1 MNLWD
6 NVTGVENAESNYIG
20 KRFAYARKESK
31 RGIRYDFLIP
41 LLNEADLGKYAP
53 NPPTP
58 ADAFRRA
65 SQDIPKRYVY
75 DKENGRRYKINMIL
89 IDESADPIVR
99 NIQLTEIDKKS
110 RTSTDGKLVA
120 QIKFFRDSQSIVA
133 YHGYEAGY
141 EFDTCPD
148 FVCERIQAA
157 IERFQKERD
166 LVSETQIHNVVQRVL
181 QDAGNPVNRILS
193 TWNIPATR
201 EDLLD
206 RLLRVAERLNEYE
219 EGIFVTDTLPV
230 IRTPEVSNKVK
241 TDAVIYAVERLNAI
255 FNKAK
260 DDIADS
266 TDVTKTAQ
274 RVSGHLKTEAE
285 KVMSLVEEYE
295 SILGEAMDEVRQ
307 AREITESKLKEFTD
321 SPEQQLRHREA
332 KRRLK
337 ASNKKSE
344 PIENIPIETAVS
356 SAPTRRIK
364 GMQAQSEVQAA
375 LAM

>member
-1 MNLWD
+1 MSLWD

-31 RGIRYDFLIP
+31 KGIRYDYLIP

-65 SQDIPKRYVY
+65 CQDIPKKYVH
-75 DKENGRRYKINMIL
+75 DKETGRKYKVNMIL

-99 NIQLTEIDKKS
+99 NIQLTEIDKQN

-120 QIKFFRDSQSIVA
+120 QIKFFRDSQSIFA

-166 LVSETQIHNVVQRVL
+166 LVSEMQIHNLVQKVL

-201 EDLLD
+201 EDLLE
-206 RLLRVAERLNEYE
+206 RLLRIAERLNDYE

-230 IRTPEVSNKVK
+230 IRTPEVTNKVRA
-241 TDAVIYAVERLNAI
+241 DAVIYAIDRLNALY
-255 FNKAK
+255 NKAK
-260 DDIADS
+260 DDIAS
-266 TDVTKTAQ
+266 ATDVEKTTH
-274 RVSGHLKTEAE
+274 RVSGQLQSEAE
-285 KVMSLVEEYE
+285 KVMALIEEYE
-295 SILGEAMDEVRQ
+295 VILGEAIDEVRQ
-307 AREITESKLKEFTD
+307 AREITESKLKEFAD

-337 ASNKKSE
+337 AANNKTMTEEAPEINE
-344 PIENIPIETAVS
+344 PV
-356 SAPTRRIK
+356 RRIK
-364 GMQAQSEVQAA
+364 GMQAQAEVQAS

>member
-1 MNLWD
+1 MSIWD

-31 RGIRYDFLIP
+31 KGIRYDFLIP
-41 LLNEADLGKYAP
+41 ILNEAGLDNYAP

-65 SQDIPKRYVY
+65 CQDIPKRYVH
-75 DKENGRRYKINMIL
+75 DKESGRKYKINMIL
-89 IDESADPIVR
+89 IDESADPIIR
-99 NIQLTEIDKKS
+99 NLQLTEIDKQN

-120 QIKFFRDSQSIVA
+120 QIKFFRDSEAIVA
-133 YHGYEAGY
+133 YHGYQAGY

-148 FVCERIQAA
+148 FVCDRIQAA
-157 IERFQKERD
+157 IERFRKERD
-166 LVSETQIHNVVQRVL
+166 LVSEMQIHNIIQKIL

-193 TWNIPATR
+193 TWNIPVTR
-201 EDLLD
+201 EELLD

-230 IRTPEVSNKVK
+230 IRTPEVTSKVK
-241 TDAVIYAVERLNAI
+241 ADAVIYAVDKLNSLYK
-255 FNKAK
+255 KAK
-260 DDIADS
+260 DDISVS
-266 TDVTKTAQ
+266 TDVEKTTL
-274 RVSGHLKTEAE
+274 RVKGQLKQEAE

-307 AREITESKLKEFTD
+307 AREITESKLKEFAD
-321 SPEQQLRHREA
+321 SPEQQMRHRET
-332 KRRLK
+332 KRRLR
-337 ASNKKSE
+337 SGGNKPAAVEAISE
-344 PIENIPIETAVS
+344 EVEKPV
-356 SAPTRRIK
+356 RRIK
-364 GMQAQSEVQAA
+364 GMQAQAQVQAS

>member
-1 MNLWD
+1 MSLWD
-6 NVTGVENAESNYIG
+6 NVTGVENAENNYIG

-31 RGIRYDFLIP
+31 KGLRYDFLIP
-41 LLNEADLGKYAP
+41 LLNEADLGNYAP

-65 SQDIPKRYVY
+65 CQDIPKRYVY
-75 DKENGRRYKINMIL
+75 DRDSGRKYKINMIL

-99 NIQLTEIDKKS
+99 NIQLTEIDKKN

-120 QIKFFRDSQSIVA
+120 QIKFFRDSESIVA
-133 YHGYEAGY
+133 YQGYEAGY

-166 LVSETQIHNVVQRVL
+166 LVSEMQIHNIVQKIL

-201 EDLLD
+201 ENLLD
-206 RLLRVAERLNEYE
+206 RLLRVAEKFNEYE
-219 EGIFVTDTLPV
+219 NGIFVTDTLPV
-230 IRTPEVSNKVK
+230 IRTPEVTNKVK
-241 TDAVIYAVERLNAI
+241 TDAIIYAVERLNAV

-260 DDIADS
+260 DDIAVS
-266 TDVTKTAQ
+266 IDVDKTTQ
-274 RVSGHLKTEAE
+274 RVTGHLKEEAE

-307 AREITESKLKEFTD
+307 ARKITESKLKEFAD
-321 SPEQQLRHREA
+321 SPEQQLQHREA

-337 ASNKKSE
+337 AGNNE
-344 PIENIPIETAVS
+344 PIEGAETRPN
-356 SAPTRRIK
+356 APTRRIK
-364 GMQAQSEVQAA
+364 GIQAQQAA